1 MASPSSLFDLTGKTA
16 LVTGAGF
23 GLGRAFSRALAAHG
37 AEVISADIDFP
48 GAEQTSQLIV
58 QEGGKS
64 SPLAVDVA
72 DEKSVAAMA
81 KATGRVD
88 ILINNAGVASLVKRV
103 HEMTTEE
110 WNRVIAVDLTGVFF
124 VTRAI
129 LPKMLAQKGGAIVN
143 IASIAGLGGFP
154 HLGSPYSSAK
164 AGVAGFTRQLAIE
177 YAKDNIRANAIA
189 PGWHGGTRLGV
200 RTRSGMSEAQ
210 VAKFEADI
218 VAGTPMGRRGTPEE
232 LAGLCVYL
240 SSDASSFVTGQVIAH
255 DGGWTST

>member
-64 SPLAVDVA
+64 TPLAVDVA

-81 KATGRVD
+81 AATGRVD
-88 ILINNAGVASLVKRV
+88 ILINNAGIASLVKRV
-103 HEMTTEE
+103 HEMSLEE
-110 WNRVIAVDLTGVFF
+110 WSRVIAVDLTGVFL
-124 VTRAI
+124 VTRAC
-129 LPKMLAQKGGAIVN
+129 LPKMLAQRGGSIVN

-200 RTRSGMSEAQ
+200 RTRSGMSEEQ
-210 VAKFEADI
+210 VAKFEAAI

-232 LAGLCVYL
+232 LAGLAVYL
-240 SSDASSFVTGQVIAH
+240 ASDASSFLTGQVIAH

>member
-1 MASPSSLFDLTGKTA
+1 MTSSSLFDLTGKTA

-23 GLGRAFSRALAAHG
+23 GLGRAFARALASHG
-37 AEVISADIDFP
+37 AEVVSADVDFP

-64 SPLAVDVA
+64 SPFKVDVA
-72 DEKSVAAMA
+72 DETSVAAMA
-81 KATGRVD
+81 AALPRVD
-88 ILINNAGVASLVKRV
+88 VLVNNAGIASLVKRV

-110 WNRVIAVDLTGVFF
+110 WNRVISVDLTGVFF

-129 LPKMLAQKGGAIVN
+129 LPKMLAQGGGAIVN

-164 AGVAGFTRQLAIE
+164 AGVAGFTRQLAVE

-189 PGWHGGTRLGV
+189 PGWHGGTRLGQ
-200 RTRSGMSEAQ
+200 RTREGMSAEQ
-210 VAKFEADI
+210 VERFEAAI

-240 SSDASSFVTGQVIAH
+240 ASDASSFVTGQVIAH